1 MNPVLSDWPVP
12 KCNLDTG
19 TSTTIL
25 EEKRV
30 FNFEPNHLNTN
41 LHSKNVTYKIKC
53 SPITILH
60 IILSQ
65 IVLVLFY
72 YDLGFLFGNVSFL
85 LLNIKLLNLITVFKV
100 TVYFKLLI

>member
-1 MNPVLSDWPVP
+1 MHPVLSDWPVP
-12 KCNLDTG
+12 KCHVKTV

-25 EEKRV
+25 EEQNV

-41 LHSKNVTYKIKC
+41 SHSKNNYYEIKC

-85 LLNIKLLNLITVFKV
+85 LLNIIPMNLITIS
-100 TVYFKLLI
+100 KLKYILDF